1 MLNELAKQ
9 FGNQIDT
16 FFYLI
21 MLINAV
27 LHLVFATAVAQDS
40 GKLSRIGQRPVLVSG
55 ATWAFATLIGGVFV
69 AAIYW
74 ILHYSTLTRPTARDF
89 KS

>member
-9 FGNQIDT
+9 FAGQIDT

-21 MLINAV
+21 MLINGV
-27 LHLVFATAVAQDS
+27 VHLVFASAVARDA
-40 GKLSRIGQRPVLVSG
+40 GKLTRMGQKPVLVSG
-55 ATWAFATLIGGVFV
+55 AIWAFASLIGGVFV

-89 KS
+89 K

>member
-1 MLNELAKQ
+1 MIGELAKQ
-9 FGNQIDT
+9 FGTQIET

-21 MLINAV
+21 MLLNGI
-27 LHLVFATAVAQDS
+27 LHLVFASAVARDT
-40 GKLSRIGQRPVLVSG
+40 GKLTRLGQRPVLVSG
-55 ATWAFATLIGGVFV
+55 GTWAFTTLLGGVFV

-89 KS
+89 